1 MAGPKLDGAG
11 VVKMATLD
19 SAMHQ
24 MQRVHALVEQ
34 FASAAKS
41 NSSTGVLPMQIKRA
55 VTPLVGLLKPQFGL
69 ISDQAVA
76 LNLMVGKSGSDQMKA
91 RMMREAVASMKQQLE
106 IAVTRTKDAH
116 MVEEEA
122 K

>member
-41 NSSTGVLPMQIKRA
+41 NSNTGVLPMQIRRA

-76 LNLMVGKSGSDQMKA
+76 LNLTVGKSGSDQAKA
-91 RMMREAVASMKQQLE
+91 RMLREGVASMKQQLE
-106 IAVTRTKDAH
+106 IAITRTKDTH
-116 MVEEEA
+116 TVEEE
-122 K
+122 